1 MRHTRSLLFSFFPS
15 YRIVSECPPEDD
27 DNDND
32 VASRTKGHR
41 IPFWFGREMPLSAK
55 AQLSHNNNNNN
66 KKKKMKKRT
75 KTKENRADEEEGEKA
90 DAFFTQHSAA
100 AAVPR
105 NFLLPAATPPLPGKE
120 QKSCPTFDEN
130 FHSKKSRKRG
140 NNDMTNDKW
149 TVDVLLLL
157 LF

>member
-1 MRHTRSLLFSFFPS
+1 
-15 YRIVSECPPEDD
+15 
-27 DNDND
+27 
-32 VASRTKGHR
+32 
-41 IPFWFGREMPLSAK
+41 
-55 AQLSHNNNNNN
+55 
-66 KKKKMKKRT
+66 MKKRT